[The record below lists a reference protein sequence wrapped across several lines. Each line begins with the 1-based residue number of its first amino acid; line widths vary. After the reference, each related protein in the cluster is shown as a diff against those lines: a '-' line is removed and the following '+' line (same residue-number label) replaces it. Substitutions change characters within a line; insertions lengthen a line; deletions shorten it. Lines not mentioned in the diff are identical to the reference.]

1 MKKLP
6 YIIIV
11 ILVVIAIAI
20 LTIKKDVKYKD
31 CVIKDNQEE
40 FEKKSYDLKKL
51 SFNDLKIGD
60 SSDNATPIIDS
71 SYKSMNEIKIQ
82 DKDNKIVTLL
92 INGISSDRETRTDI
106 FYNNK
111 KLETLNNY
119 IEAFGQYDEKIS
131 HYNEKKG
138 YYDIV
143 YIQSEQKQ
151 SKIINEYKLTISYQK
166 NDKINS
172 VKLEENE
179 YRIIP

>member
-1 MKKLP
+1 MKKITFA
-6 YIIIV
+6 IITFLV
-11 ILVVIAIAI
+11 IIIAI
-20 LTIKKDVKYKD
+20 LIVKKDVKYKD

-40 FEKKSYDLKKL
+40 FEKKSYDLKKI

-60 SSDNATPIIDS
+60 NSSNATAIMDS
-71 SYKSMNEIKIQ
+71 DYKSINKVKIK
-82 DKDNKIVTLL
+82 DKDNKITTLL
-92 INGISSDRETRTDI
+92 INNSLSNSNIRKDI
-106 FYNNK
+106 VYNNQ

-138 YYDIV
+138 YYDII

-151 SKIINEYKLTISYQK
+151 SKIINEYKLTISYQN

>member
-31 CVIKDNQEE
+31 CVIRDNQE
-40 FEKKSYDLKKL
+40 DLKKL

-151 SKIINEYKLTISYQK
+151 SKIINEY
-166 NDKINS
+166 
-172 VKLEENE
+172 NE
-179 YRIIP
+179 

>member
-1 MKKLP
+1 
-6 YIIIV
+6 
-11 ILVVIAIAI
+11 
-20 LTIKKDVKYKD
+20 
-31 CVIKDNQEE
+31 
-40 FEKKSYDLKKL
+40 
-51 SFNDLKIGD
+51 
-60 SSDNATPIIDS
+60 
-71 SYKSMNEIKIQ
+71 MNEIKIQ

-151 SKIINEYKLTISYQK
+151 SKIINEYKLTISYQN